1 MINEDMCIASSPPAR
16 LSVAA
21 ADGAAVHAHAAVLA
35 AAPVVDRQLHGV
47 TRVLACFILFAVA
60 HVVAALLQDRTS
72 LTQQLPG
79 LRAGVCSQAGG

>member
-35 AAPVVDRQLHGV
+35 AAPVVARQLHGV
-47 TRVLACFILFAVA
+47 TRALACFILFAVA
-60 HVVAALLQDRTS
+60 HEIARAPAA
-72 LTQQLPG
+72 PHA
-79 LRAGVCSQAGG
+79 AGAVQPHLWAP